1 MGIQIELCSGVFIGK
16 TPIELAARVHTY
28 REDALAAW
36 STHAAERKLIDVMI
50 EAQPSKTALR
60 VALRRAAHQVHDAR
74 PLVFDDPLAVRILGK
89 EYADEIQRTPDS
101 IKRPFSAGLRAFMV
115 ARARLAEDTLAE
127 GVRRFGVKQY
137 LVLGAGLDT
146 FACRNPYSDVH
157 VFEVDHPAT
166 QAWKIEMLAAAGIVP
181 PASATFVAVDF
192 ESDNLRARL
201 KAAGFDFTQPTVT
214 AWLGV
219 VPYLTTEAFRAT
231 MRLLARLPEGSAVV
245 FDYAQPREVL
255 SEQEQLML
263 DSLSARVAQAGEPF
277 QLFFTPAQLAEELEW
292 LGMRVVEDL
301 DSTALTARYFA
312 GRSDGLLLRG
322 KGGRMCVA
330 GSRT

>member
-1 MGIQIELCSGVFIGK
+1 V
-16 TPIELAARVHTY
+16 
-28 REDALAAW
+28 
-36 STHAAERKLIDVMI
+36 I

-60 VALRRAAHQVHDAR
+60 VALRRAAHQVQDAQ
-74 PLVFDDPLAVRILGK
+74 PLVFDDPLAVPILGK
-89 EYADEIQRTPDS
+89 QYAEEIKRTPDGAM
-101 IKRPFSAGLRAFMV
+101 RPYSAALRAFMV
-115 ARARLAEDTLAE
+115 ARARLAEDTLAV
-127 GVRRFGVKQY
+127 GVRELDVKQY

-146 FACRNPYSDVH
+146 FACRNPYSHVR

-166 QAWKIEMLAAAGIVP
+166 QAWKLQMLKTAGITP
-181 PASATFVAVDF
+181 PSSAAFVSVDF
-192 ESDNLRARL
+192 EQDSLRGKL
-201 KAAGFDFTQPTVT
+201 KSAGFDESLPTVT

-231 MRLLARLPEGSAVV
+231 MRVLGRFHAGSAVV

-255 SEQEQLML
+255 PPQEQLML

-277 QLFFTPAQLAEELEW
+277 QLFFTPEQLAEELEW

-301 DSTALTARYFA
+301 GGAEITARYFA
-312 GRSDGLLLRG
+312 GRSDGLMLRG

-330 GSRT
+330 KSMGMAVE